1 MSEETLQKR
10 VRVSAL
16 LVMLGLFVE
25 AFSFSWH
32 HPTAFIVF
40 FVVGGLLLAAGMAS
54 YLLLVLAKGG

>member
-1 MSEETLQKR
+1 MSEKDIEKR
-10 VRVSAL
+10 VRVSAV
-16 LVMLGLFVE
+16 LVMTGLLVE

-40 FVVGGLLLAAGMAS
+40 VAVGGLLLAAGMVS